1 MRIVLDTNV
10 LISALLWRG
19 TPFHL
24 LQTIRHRSNLRLFTS
39 ATLIEELVEV
49 LDRPLAAKR
58 LALINANARQVL
70 LDYTAI
76 VELVIPLAIAP
87 VIVADPDDDH
97 VIAAAVAAD
106 ADMIVSGDQHLLSLT
121 RYQDIDIR
129 SPAEAV
135 QLIQASAGP

>member
-24 LQTIRHRSNLRLFTS
+24 LQSIRHRSDLRLFTS

-49 LDRPLAAKR
+49 LDRPMAAKR
-58 LALINANARQVL
+58 LALVDANARQVL

-76 VELVIPLAIAP
+76 VELVIPLAIVP

-106 ADMIVSGDQHLLSLT
+106 ADMIVSGDQHLLSIT

-135 QLIQASAGP
+135 QLIQASPGP